1 MPKAPDFHESSSGTE
16 TDIDDDLDYAEAVP
30 AEAAAE
36 AVPAEA
42 AAEVVQDAKAQP
54 RHVPLCPI
62 CLEDLRVMTLWIC
75 SLVGAHPGPH
85 GLTRVDQG

>member
-1 MPKAPDFHESSSGTE
+1 M
-16 TDIDDDLDYAEAVP
+16 
-30 AEAAAE
+30 
-36 AVPAEA
+36 PAEA

-85 GLTRVDQG
+85 WSDTCGPGHGGDYVEMLSSISRGVHRRVAEPP